1 MMVEL
6 NADYQDTLKELL
18 NISMGQAADKLARLL
33 DLHVTLTVP
42 DIKIASK
49 EELDKLEHLESEY
62 YFTRQS
68 FYGGMSGELVT
79 LLSKKGGKQIASDM
93 THDKID
99 EINNVFID
107 DCLLDISNILSGA
120 SLKGL
125 CQQIELNIKIQPP
138 VLFRP
143 SLQTRPLSEWK
154 TSILMEVAFIIE
166 AAEFDTKT
174 IIFFANNGL
183 DQVLVQLDDLL

>member
-62 YFTRQS
+62 Y
-68 FYGGMSGELVT
+68 L
-79 LLSKKGGKQIASDM
+79 
-93 THDKID
+93 
-99 EINNVFID
+99 
-107 DCLLDISNILSGA
+107 
-120 SLKGL
+120 
-125 CQQIELNIKIQPP
+125 
-138 VLFRP
+138 
-143 SLQTRPLSEWK
+143 
-154 TSILMEVAFIIE
+154 
-166 AAEFDTKT
+166 
-174 IIFFANNGL
+174 
-183 DQVLVQLDDLL
+183 

>member
-1 MMVEL
+1 MMLEL

-49 EELDKLEHLESEY
+49 EELDKLQQCESEY
-62 YFTRQS
+62 HFTRQS

-79 LLSKKGGKQIASDM
+79 LLSKNGCKQIAADM
-93 THDKID
+93 THDESEAED
-99 EINNVFID
+99 NVFVD

-138 VLFRP
+138 SLFKP
-143 SLQTRPLSEWK
+143 SVQTHRFTDWN
-154 TSILMEVAFIIE
+154 TSILMEVSFIVE
-166 AAEFDTKT
+166 AAQFETKT